1 MPLHHLLPTCFLPLA
16 APLLLLLFATLA
28 AANVEKTIFLGPPP
42 STIPTPHPPID
53 DLGLARLSPSQPI
66 LRTSLNASFP
76 TPDTLGTDSWYFLEN
91 LTPGRRYEVRICWLA
106 TQPTTFILTTH
117 TLPHALSDPI
127 LLTSITKYSSTR
139 LITATPDLDNAHI
152 SGPSDSA
159 PVADSVLFLRIRATA
174 DYFSTDAGLMANV
187 PPVAADI
194 ILDPFLG
201 NVFPRSLVPTAC
213 YVVVVGGVA
222 ALVGGWV
229 VRELGRVVDV
239 MAEQGEKEG
248 EREQLQ
254 KKVN

>member
-1 MPLHHLLPTCFLPLA
+1 MPLLHNLVLTFS
-16 APLLLLLFATLA
+16 LLLLLFTTLIT
-28 AANVEKTIFLGPPP
+28 ANVEKAIFLGPPP

-66 LRTSLNASFP
+66 LRTFLNASFP
-76 TPDTLGTDSWYFLEN
+76 TPDNRGTDSWYFLEN

-106 TQPTTFILTTH
+106 TQPTDFTLTTH
-117 TLPHALSDPI
+117 TLSRALSDPT

-139 LITATPDLDNAHI
+139 LITAAPGLDNAHV

-159 PVADSVLFLRIRATA
+159 PIADSVLFLHIRAAA
-174 DYFSTDAGLMANV
+174 DYFSADPELMTNV

-213 YVVVVGGVA
+213 YLVIVGA
-222 ALVGGWV
+222 IAS
-229 VRELGRVVDV
+229 
-239 MAEQGEKEG
+239 MEKEAG
-248 EREQLQ
+248 VEKEWR
-254 KKVN
+254 KR